1 MRNLRDVEGGF
12 LYGLQDFGTSGAP
25 SPTDLRFG
33 VLSPMDLGCEEFLRC
48 GGCCCLGVRGLRFF
62 GTSGAPSPTQFE
74 V

>member
-1 MRNLRDVEGGF
+1 MEV
-12 LYGLQDFGTSGAP
+12 FGTSRAP
-25 SPTDLRFG
+25 SPTQLRFG